1 MGVPREMLVKEY
13 SKVLASVVGVQEVPA
28 EVNREGRKRAQILPG
43 SEGEKFELR
52 DVNFET
58 IAVKIAAKRR
68 ESEFHASDKRWQTRF
83 GF

>member
-13 SKVLASVVGVQEVPA
+13 SKVFGFSSGGQRSTA
-28 EVNREGRKRAQILPG
+28 EVNREGRKRAQILSG